1 VTDPARRHR
10 DERRRH
16 WDAVARESPAATW
29 AARPYHERL
38 AEVYRFRIP
47 EGQRV
52 LEVGCGTGDLLAA
65 LRPSV
70 GVGVD
75 FSVPMVAAARARHPS
90 LHFVVADAHEL
101 PSLGPFDVI
110 ILSDLVNDCWDVQ
123 AVLAQ
128 LAPLCAPHTRLVC
141 NSQSRLWE
149 PLLALA
155 LRVGLARPV
164 LRQNWLAPGDLRTLL
179 ALEGFEVVRRDREI
193 LLPVRVPFLA
203 RFANRVLARLPLLRH
218 LTLTNVL
225 VARRLPPP
233 APPRGVRAP
242 SVSIVI
248 PARNEAG
255 NIPAVFDRLPR
266 FADDLELIFVEGHS
280 RDDTWAAI
288 TREVANHPAW
298 RCQALRQTGQGKGD
312 AVRLGFA
319 RARGDV
325 LMILDADLTMPPE
338 ELPRFHAALVEG
350 RGDFINGVRLVYPM
364 EGEAMRFLNLLG
376 NHFFSL
382 AFSALLGQR
391 VKDTLCGTKVLWRRD
406 YARIAAHRADF
417 GDFDPFGDFDLLFGA
432 AKLGL
437 RITDLPIRYRDRTY
451 GTTNIQR
458 WRHGLL
464 LLRMTWFALWRLT
477 FR

>member
-1 VTDPARRHR
+1 MTDPARRHR

-16 WDAVARESPAATW
+16 WDAVARESPAATF
-29 AARPYHERL
+29 AARPYHQRL
-38 AEVYRFRIP
+38 EEVYRFRIP

-75 FSVPMVAAARARHPS
+75 FSAAMVALARARHPS
-90 LHFVVADAHEL
+90 LHFVVADAHQL
-101 PSLGPFDVI
+101 PCRGTFDVI

-123 AVLAQ
+123 AVLGQ
-128 LAPLCAPHTRLVC
+128 LTPLCAPHTRLVL
-141 NSQSRLWE
+141 NSQSHLWE
-149 PLLALA
+149 PLLGLA
-155 LRVGLARPV
+155 LRLGLARPV
-164 LRQNWLAPGDLRTLL
+164 LQQNWLAPGDLRTLL
-179 ALEGFEVVRRDREI
+179 ALEGFEVVRHDREI
-193 LLPVRVPFLA
+193 LLPVRVPLLA

-218 LTLTNVL
+218 LTLANVL
-225 VARRLPPP
+225 VARHL
-233 APPRGVRAP
+233 APRAERAP
-242 SVSIVI
+242 SVSVVI

-255 NIPAVFDRLPR
+255 NIPAVFDRVPR

-280 RDDTWAAI
+280 RDETWEAI
-288 TREVANHPAW
+288 TREVALHPEW
-298 RCQALRQTGQGKGD
+298 SCQALRQTGQGKGD

-319 RARGDV
+319 KARGDV

-338 ELPRFHAALVEG
+338 ELPRFHAALVAG

-364 EGEAMRFLNLLG
+364 EGKAMRFLNLLA
-376 NHFFSL
+376 NHVFSL

-406 YARIAAHRADF
+406 YARIAANRAYF

-437 RITDLPIRYRDRTY
+437 HITDLPIRYRDRTY

-458 WRHGLL
+458 WRHGFLL
-464 LLRMTWFALWRLT
+464 IRMTWFALWRLT